1 MKRILLCL
9 MAFSAIISSCTRD
22 HGDMY
27 DPEFVREYYESQ
39 WKKQFGEIDPNQTWN
54 VAQGV
59 QANLSIKEDAL
70 ADYTFNIYTS
80 NPLYDKDAKL
90 MAKTKVTTD
99 AEGYAETSIKF
110 DAPNGLK
117 YFYVMRVNEN
127 GRRAVKAIQ
136 TSGGV
141 LEATFGNVDV
151 EGESRALVESGD
163 LESTK
168 MTCPYTVDEVN
179 QMIATGKKF
188 SDYPYYVD
196 DFSNGGVFVITGTEQ
211 SEGRFPIWCNNSTQL
226 VIANGGVLNL
236 NSSGSIGNMDII
248 VADGGTLNLISGR
261 HTLNV
266 PSRLIVMPGG
276 LVEDKSTNDATNNDN
291 NNNQNNNEPTTT
303 TITHSYIKVQ
313 TQNKAEQEWD
323 TQFFVTWDSNHPLR
337 PGQQWTFSAKIKAAQ
352 QSSTYTQTHTS
363 PGSYIS
369 FYGVGPN
376 DGVGVGDI
384 NFSTEWVTYTASG
397 TVQGANQEGQNS
409 QEGGYTIAFNLN
421 KFTNA
426 NTYYFDDISFKLDGV
441 EMIANGDC
449 SDPNNKTN
457 FKTKVYG
464 GSLTD
469 SEFETWTETITVDN
483 NNQNNNNQ
491 NNNNSEQYYSLY
503 PMNALIYNA
512 GTMKNIQYLR
522 LASSGTFYNA
532 ETGIYTGTE
541 IYQGN
546 DTDILTNWGKMEIV
560 RLGGNLQGTLNNGC
574 LFRATECV
582 EVLFLNQNANTALE
596 CCTIKTNFVTLREN
610 SILRAEYYDMG
621 YSPVIKYVGK
631 SESTALITTD
641 VLYSTAGSAVV
652 EGKIYLE
659 ANSLGGGNTAWVV
672 EGMTPHLMYGLS
684 KVGESDFAIF
694 PAYKGD
700 DLERSDCTGH
710 GNIPDDYVP
719 PTPENGIKWIIA
731 CEDLG
736 SIGDY
741 DFNDIVISVTYVAGG
756 DTAIVEALAAGGTI
770 PANVYV
776 NNELIGEIHG
786 LFGFDDTSKM
796 INTLEEDLENKSI
809 FQGMVKQIKV
819 PTDFS
824 ISTADMGKIR
834 IDIINGDGNVKTA
847 IAPTQGGAPQMIC
860 VPAPWKWPVEYTS
873 IGAAYP
879 KFGLWGAGYNT
890 GIDWYSTDIATGSV
904 FNLE

>member
-117 YFYVMRVNEN
+117 YFYVMRVEES

-136 TSGGV
+136 AAGGV
-141 LEATFGNVDV
+141 LNATFGDV
-151 EGESRALVESGD
+151 NPQGTRAMVEGD

-168 MTCPYTVDEVN
+168 MACPYTVEEVN
-179 QMIATGKKF
+179 NMIATGNQF
-188 SDYPYYVD
+188 SNYSGYIN
-196 DFSNGGVFVITGTEQ
+196 DFANGGVYVITGTEQ
-211 SEGRFPIWCNNSTQL
+211 SEGRFPIWCNNKTIL
-226 VIANGGVLNL
+226 IIANGGVLNL
-236 NSSGSIGNMDII
+236 NSSGSIGMMDIV
-248 VADGGTLNLISGR
+248 VAEGGTLNLISGR

-276 LVEDKSTNDATNNDN
+276 LVEDKSTNGATDNNDTSN
-291 NNNQNNNEPTTT
+291 NNNNNEPTTT

-313 TQNKAEQEWD
+313 TQNMVEAEWD
-323 TQFFVTWDSNHPLR
+323 TQFFITWDSNKAMQ
-337 PGQQWTFSAKIKAAQ
+337 PGQQWTISFKVKADQ
-352 QSSTYTQTHTS
+352 QASTYTQTHTS

-369 FYGVGPN
+369 FFGVGPDN
-376 DGVGVGDI
+376 GTGDI
-384 NFSTEWVTYTASG
+384 QIGTEWQTYTASG
-397 TVQGANQEGQNS
+397 TVQGPFDDGSNS
-409 QEGGYTIAFNLN
+409 QGGGYSIAFNLN
-421 KFTNA
+421 KYQGA
-426 NTYYFDDISFKLDGV
+426 NTYYFDDISFKLNGE
-441 EMIANGDC
+441 EMIVNGDC
-449 SDPNNKTN
+449 SDSNNKTS
-457 FKTKVYG
+457 FVTKVYG
-464 GSLTD
+464 SNAAP
-469 SEFETWTETITVDN
+469 SEFETWTETITTDNNN

-491 NNNNSEQYYSLY
+491 GNNNTEQYFSIY

-546 DTDILTNWGKMEIV
+546 DTDILTNWGKMEIA

-574 LFRATECV
+574 LFRATEFV

-596 CCTIKTNFVTLREN
+596 CCSIKTNYVTLREN

-621 YSPVIKYVGK
+621 YQPYIKYVGK
-631 SESTALITTD
+631 DESTALITTD
-641 VLYSTAGSAVV
+641 ALYTTAGSAVV

-659 ANSLGGGNTAWVV
+659 ADNLVGTQTEWVV
-672 EGMTPHLMYGLS
+672 SNMSGHLMYGLS
-684 KVGESDFAIF
+684 GVGESDFAIF

-719 PTPENGIKWIIA
+719 PTPENGIVWIIA
-731 CEDLG
+731 SEDLG

-741 DFNDIVISVTYVAGG
+741 DFNDIVFSVTYVAGK
-756 DTAIVEALAAGGTI
+756 DTAIVQALAAGGTI

-776 NNELIGEIHG
+776 NGELIGEIHG

-796 INTLEEDLENKSI
+796 INTLEEDLESGSTY
-809 FQGMVKQIKV
+809 QGMVKKIIV

-824 ISTADMGKIR
+824 ISTSDMGKIR
-834 IDIINGDGNVKTA
+834 IDVMNGDGQVKTA
-847 IAPTQGGAPQMIC
+847 VAPSQGTAPQMIC
-860 VPAPWKWPVEYTS
+860 VPAPWKWPVEYIS

-879 KFGLWGAGYNT
+879 MFGAWGAGYHE
-890 GIDWYSTDIATGSV
+890 GAEWYNSPISASV
-904 FNLE
+904 VNME

>member
-70 ADYTFNIYTS
+70 ADYTFNIFTS

-117 YFYVMRVNEN
+117 YFYVMRVNKN
-127 GRRAVKAIQ
+127 GRRAIKAIQ
-136 TSGGV
+136 AGNGV
-141 LEATFGNVDV
+141 LNASFGDV
-151 EGESRALVESGD
+151 ESQNGARAMVDGD

-168 MTCPYTVDEVN
+168 MACPYTVEEVN
-179 QMIATGKKF
+179 NMIDTGQNFSALDEKVVF
-188 SDYPYYVD
+188 SDGVYV
-196 DFSNGGVFVITGTEQ
+196 VTGTENLASRVDNVHNQ
-211 SEGRFPIWCNNSTQL
+211 
-226 VIANGGVLNL
+226 NGTAKIVVADGGILNL
-236 NSSGSIGNMDII
+236 DYTGTPAFAGIHII
-248 VADGGTLNLISGR
+248 VADGGILNILSGSYQFQN
-261 HTLNV
+261 TV
-266 PSRLIVMPGG
+266 KIVVMQGG
-276 LVEDKSTNDATNNDN
+276 VVEDKKDFSSDVND
-291 NNNQNNNEPTTT
+291 
-303 TITHSYIKVQ
+303 Y
-313 TQNKAEQEWD
+313 
-323 TQFFVTWDSNHPLR
+323 
-337 PGQQWTFSAKIKAAQ
+337 
-352 QSSTYTQTHTS
+352 
-363 PGSYIS
+363 
-369 FYGVGPN
+369 
-376 DGVGVGDI
+376 
-384 NFSTEWVTYTASG
+384 
-397 TVQGANQEGQNS
+397 TVQLEGA
-409 QEGGYTIAFNLN
+409 TL
-421 KFTNA
+421 
-426 NTYYFDDISFKLDGV
+426 
-441 EMIANGDC
+441 
-449 SDPNNKTN
+449 
-457 FKTKVYG
+457 
-464 GSLTD
+464 
-469 SEFETWTETITVDN
+469 
-483 NNQNNNNQ
+483 
-491 NNNNSEQYYSLY
+491 
-503 PMNALIYNA
+503 YNA
-512 GTMKNIQYLR
+512 GNILNLKR
-522 LASSGTFYNA
+522 LKSNNGMTFYNA
-532 ETGIYTGTE
+532 ESGIYTGRE
-541 IYQGN
+541 ILLQQ
-546 DTDILTNWGKMEIV
+546 DVDVITNWGKMDLAK
-560 RLGGNLQGTLNNGC
+560 LGGNNGDNQQGTLNNGC
-574 LFRATECV
+574 LFRSEECIRV
-582 EVLFLNQNANTALE
+582 QFLNLNGNTALE
-596 CCTIKTNFVTLREN
+596 CKEIYFDHVSLREN
-610 SILRAEYYDMG
+610 SILRANHIAVGYRGSQWPMGSNTIASFLYKGNAESSALLSAKTISSSVYYQFNPYYDNNNF
-621 YSPVIKYVGK
+621 VIDK
-631 SESTALITTD
+631 SVFVEADSFE
-641 VLYSTAGSAVV
+641 GSAEVS
-652 EGKIYLE
+652 I
-659 ANSLGGGNTAWVV
+659 NSAILKSGASI
-672 EGMTPHLMYGLS
+672 S

-710 GNIPDDYVP
+710 GNVPDDYVP
-719 PTPENGIKWIIA
+719 PTPENGMEWIVA

-741 DFNDIVISVTYVAGG
+741 DFNDIVFSVTYVPGG
-756 DTAIVEALAAGGTI
+756 ENDTVVVHALAAGGTI

-796 INTLEEDLENKSI
+796 INTLAEDLEDGSI
-809 FQGMVKQIKV
+809 FQGMVKKIIA
-819 PTDFS
+819 PNFS

>member
-54 VAQGV
+54 IAQGV

-117 YFYVMRVNEN
+117 YFYVMRVEEN

-136 TSGGV
+136 TAGGV
-141 LEATFGNVDV
+141 LNATFGDV
-151 EGESRALVESGD
+151 NPQGARAMVEGD

-168 MTCPYTVDEVN
+168 MACPYTVEEVN
-179 QMIATGKKF
+179 NMIATGNQF
-188 SDYPYYVD
+188 SNYSGYIN
-196 DFSNGGVFVITGTEQ
+196 DFSNGGVYVITGAEQ
-211 SEGRFPIWCNNSTQL
+211 SEGRFPIWCNNKTIL
-226 VIANGGVLNL
+226 IIANGGVLNL
-236 NSSGSIGNMDII
+236 NSSGSIGMMDIV
-248 VADGGTLNLISGR
+248 VADGGTLNLVSGR
-261 HTLNV
+261 HTLNGPAYGQTV
-266 PSRLIVMPGG
+266 GSSLIVMPGG
-276 LVEDKSTNDATNNDN
+276 VVEDKSSAGTGAGN
-291 NNNQNNNEPTTT
+291 NNNESTTTTT
-303 TITHSYIKVQ
+303 TITHSYIVVESKDQVV
-313 TQNKAEQEWD
+313 EDWD
-323 TQFFVTWDSNHPLR
+323 TQFWIVLDPNQPFQE
-337 PGQQWTFSAKIKAAQ
+337 GQQWEVSMKIKAEKGATAQ
-352 QSSTYTQTHTS
+352 TQTHRG
-363 PGSYIS
+363 PGDYVIWH
-369 FYGVGPN
+369 GI
-376 DGVGVGDI
+376 GDV
-384 NFSTEWVTYTASG
+384 NFTTDWQTYTASG
-397 TVQGANQEGQNS
+397 TIQADQV
-409 QEGGYTIAFNLN
+409 GGYSFAFNLN
-421 KFTNA
+421 VFDAA
-426 NTYYFDDISFKLDGV
+426 NKYYFDDISVKINGQELV
-441 EMIANGDC
+441 VNGDC
-449 SDPNNKTN
+449 SDPNNKTS
-457 FKTKVYG
+457 FKTKVDRG
-464 GSLTD
+464 NTTD
-469 SEFETWTETITVDN
+469 SNFETWTETITVE
-483 NNQNNNNQ
+483 NNNNNN
-491 NNNNSEQYYSLY
+491 NNNNSGDNFSIY

-512 GTMKNIQYLR
+512 GTMKNIDYMK

-532 ETGIYTGTE
+532 ETGIYTGRE

-546 DTDILTNWGKMEIV
+546 DTDILTNWGKMEIA

-596 CCTIKTNFVTLREN
+596 CCTIKTNYVTLREN
-610 SILRAEYYDMG
+610 SIVRADYYDMG
-621 YSPVIKYVGK
+621 YTPVIKYVGN
-631 SESTALITTD
+631 SESTALIT
-641 VLYSTAGSAVV
+641 VESLYTTAGQAIV

-659 ANSLGGGNTAWVV
+659 ADNLVGSQTKWVV
-672 EGMTPHLMYGLS
+672 DNMSPYLMYGLS
-684 KVGESDFAIF
+684 GVGESDFAIF

-710 GNIPDDYVP
+710 GNVPDDYVP
-719 PTPENGIKWIIA
+719 ETPENGMEWIVA

-741 DFNDIVISVTYVAGG
+741 DFNDIVFSVTYVPGG
-756 DTAIVEALAAGGTI
+756 ENDTVVVHALAAGGTI

-796 INTLEEDLENKSI
+796 INTLAEDLEDGSI
-809 FQGMVKQIKV
+809 FQGMVKKIIA
-819 PTDFS
+819 PNFS

-890 GIDWYSTDIATGSV
+890 GDDWYSTDIATGSV

>member
-117 YFYVMRVNEN
+117 YFYVMRVEDN

-136 TSGGV
+136 TAGGV
-141 LEATFGNVDV
+141 LNASFGNVNPQGARAMV
-151 EGESRALVESGD
+151 EGD

-168 MTCPYTVDEVN
+168 MACPYTVEEVN
-179 QMIATGKKF
+179 NMIATGNQF
-188 SDYPYYVD
+188 SNYSGYIN
-196 DFSNGGVFVITGTEQ
+196 DFANGGVYVITGTEQ
-211 SEGRFPIWCNNSTQL
+211 SEGRFPIWCNNKTIL
-226 VIANGGVLNL
+226 IIANGGVLNL
-236 NSSGSIGNMDII
+236 NSSGSIGKLDII
-248 VADGGTLNLISGR
+248 VAADGTLNLISEKC
-261 HTLNV
+261 TLNGANWGETV
-266 PSRLIVMPGG
+266 SSRFIVLPGG
-276 LVEDKSTNDATNNDN
+276 LVEDKSD
-291 NNNQNNNEPTTT
+291 
-303 TITHSYIKVQ
+303 
-313 TQNKAEQEWD
+313 
-323 TQFFVTWDSNHPLR
+323 
-337 PGQQWTFSAKIKAAQ
+337 
-352 QSSTYTQTHTS
+352 
-363 PGSYIS
+363 
-369 FYGVGPN
+369 VGCSLT
-376 DGVGVGDI
+376 VGG
-384 NFSTEWVTYTASG
+384 NG
-397 TVQGANQEGQNS
+397 TQEG
-409 QEGGYTIAFNLN
+409 A
-421 KFTNA
+421 
-426 NTYYFDDISFKLDGV
+426 
-441 EMIANGDC
+441 
-449 SDPNNKTN
+449 
-457 FKTKVYG
+457 
-464 GSLTD
+464 
-469 SEFETWTETITVDN
+469 
-483 NNQNNNNQ
+483 
-491 NNNNSEQYYSLY
+491 
-503 PMNALIYNA
+503 ALVYNA
-512 GTMKNIQYLR
+512 GTMKNINSMTFN
-522 LASSGTFYNA
+522 SSGIFYNA
-532 ETGIYTGTE
+532 ETGIYTGNQITF
-541 IYQGN
+541 GN
-546 DTDILTNWGKMEIV
+546 STDVLTNWGKMEV
-560 RLGGNLQGTLNNGC
+560 VCFGNPNNMQGTLNNGC
-574 LFRATECV
+574 LFRATERV
-582 EVLFLNQNANTALE
+582 EVLYLNQNANTALE
-596 CCTIKTNFVTLREN
+596 CCTIHTNYVTLREN
-610 SILRAEYYDMG
+610 SIIRAEYYDMG
-621 YSPVIKYVGK
+621 YTPVIKYVGK
-631 SESTALITTD
+631 DESTSLITAD
-641 VLYSTAGSAVV
+641 VLYSTAGQAIV

-659 ANSLGGGNTAWVV
+659 ADNLGGGNTEWVV
-672 EGMTPHLMYGLS
+672 NQMSPHLMFGLS
-684 KVGESDFAIF
+684 GVGESDFAIF

-700 DLERSDCTGH
+700 DLEKSDCTGH
-710 GNIPDDYVP
+710 GNVPDDYVP
-719 PTPENGIKWIIA
+719 PTPENGMEWIVA

-741 DFNDIVISVTYVAGG
+741 DFNDIVFSVTYVPGG
-756 DTAIVEALAAGGTI
+756 ENDTVVVHALAAGGTI

-796 INTLEEDLENKSI
+796 INTLAEDLEDGSI
-809 FQGMVKQIKV
+809 FQGMVKKIIA
-819 PTDFS
+819 PNFS